1 VSEKQRPQRSDAT
14 ANVGRLKA
22 AALDLI
28 GSGSDPSM
36 GEIAA
41 AAGLSRQ
48 TAYSHFPSRQALY
61 DALVVHLVAAA
72 AEVLDA
78 DLPADPTAG
87 LEAWLARAWSLID
100 EYPALLNPAVFDAS
114 SRTSNTELMTEH
126 EPIIGGLRRVLE
138 RASEQDLLPGGAS
151 PDWLVAAVI
160 ALGHAAGQEVAA
172 ARMGAKDAGV
182 AFRSGALRL
191 CLRDYTGGPGG
202 RTTGPSR
209 GPTSRPPV
217 YIAERTFRD
226 SCDL

>member
-1 VSEKQRPQRSDAT
+1 MSEKHRPQRSDAT
-14 ANVGRLKA
+14 VNVGRLKA
-22 AALDLI
+22 AALDLL

-61 DALVVHLVAAA
+61 DALVAHLVAAA

-78 DLPADPTAG
+78 DLPTDPVAG

-100 EYPALLNPAVFDAS
+100 QYPALLNPDVFDGS
-114 SRTSNTELMTEH
+114 SRASDTEVMTQH

-138 RASEQDLLPGGAS
+138 RAREQDLLPAGAS
-151 PDWLVAAVI
+151 PDWLVAAVV
-160 ALGHAAGQEVAA
+160 ALGHAAGQEVTAG
-172 ARMGAKDAGV
+172 RMQAKDAGP

-191 CLRDYTGGPGG
+191 CLRDVTGGPGATCTQPLPGG
-202 RTTGPSR
+202 RPAGRRST
-209 GPTSRPPV
+209 
-217 YIAERTFRD
+217 
-226 SCDL
+226 